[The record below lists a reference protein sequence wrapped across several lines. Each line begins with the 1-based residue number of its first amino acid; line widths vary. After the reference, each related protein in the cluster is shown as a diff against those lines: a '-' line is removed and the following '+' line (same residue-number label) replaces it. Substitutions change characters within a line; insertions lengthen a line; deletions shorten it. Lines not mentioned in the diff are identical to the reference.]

1 MAKQH
6 RPSVP
11 GAGSSG
17 MMAQLARLQEEMQR
31 AQAELEEETVTA
43 TSGGGAIT
51 IVMTGGQQVRSV
63 MISPEVL
70 QQADPDL
77 LGDMLTAAFNQ
88 AVKAS
93 KDLAQQKLGPLMP

>member
-1 MAKQH
+1 MGKQH
-6 RPSVP
+6 KPSFP
-11 GAGSSG
+11 GGGGPG
-17 MMAQLARLQEEMQR
+17 MMAQLQRLQEEMQR
-31 AQAELEEETVTA
+31 AQSELEEETVTA
-43 TSGGGAIT
+43 TSGGGTIT

-63 MISPEVL
+63 QISPEVL

-93 KDLAQQKLGPLMP
+93 KDLAKRKLGPLMP

>member
-1 MAKQH
+1 MGKQH

-51 IVMTGGQQVRSV
+51 IVMTGSQQVRSV

>member
-1 MAKQH
+1 MGKQH
-6 RPSVP
+6 KPNIP

-51 IVMTGGQQVRSV
+51 IVMTGGQQIRSV
-63 MISPEVL
+63 RISPEVL
-70 QQADPDL
+70 AQVDPDL
-77 LGDMLTAAFNQ
+77 LGDMLMAAFNQ

>member
-63 MISPEVL
+63 NISPEVL

>member
-1 MAKQH
+1 MAKQQ
-6 RPSVP
+6 RPSIP

-17 MMAQLARLQEEMQR
+17 MMAQLARLQEGMQR
-31 AQAELEEETVTA
+31 AQRELEEETVSA
-43 TSGGGAIT
+43 TSGGGAVT

-63 MISPEVL
+63 RISPEVL
-70 QQADPDL
+70 GQADSDL

-93 KDLAQQKLGPLMP
+93 KELARRKLGPLMP

>member
-1 MAKQH
+1 MGKQH
-6 RPSVP
+6 KPAFP
-11 GAGSSG
+11 GGNAPG

-31 AQAELEEETVTA
+31 AQRELEEETVTA
-43 TSGGGAIT
+43 TSGGGAVT

-63 MISPEVL
+63 KVAAEVL

>member
-6 RPSVP
+6 RPSIP

-63 MISPEVL
+63 KISPEVL

-77 LGDMLTAAFNQ
+77 LGDMFTAAFNQ

>member
-1 MAKQH
+1 MGKQH
-6 RPSVP
+6 KPSIP
-11 GAGSSG
+11 GGNAPG

-31 AQAELEEETVTA
+31 AQRELEEETVTA
-43 TSGGGAIT
+43 TSGGGAVT

-63 MISPEVL
+63 KLAPEVL
-70 QQADPDL
+70 QQSDPEM

-93 KDLAQQKLGPLMP
+93 KDLAQKKLGPLMP

>member
-6 RPSVP
+6 KSSFP
-11 GAGSSG
+11 GGGGPG
-17 MMAQLARLQEEMQR
+17 MLAQLQRLQEEMQR
-31 AQAELEEETVTA
+31 AQRELEEETVTA

-63 MISPEVL
+63 RIAPDVL

-88 AVKAS
+88 AVQAS
-93 KDLAQQKLGPLMP
+93 KDLAQKKLGPLMP

>member
-1 MAKQH
+1 MGKQ
-6 RPSVP
+6 RKPSFP
-11 GAGSSG
+11 GGSGPG
-17 MMAQLARLQEEMQR
+17 MMAQLQRLQEEMQR
-31 AQAELEEETVTA
+31 AQRELEEETVTA

-63 MISPEVL
+63 RISAEAL
-70 QQADPDL
+70 DQADPEL
-77 LGDMLTAAFNQ
+77 LGEMLTAAFNQ

>member
-1 MAKQH
+1 MGKQH
-6 RPSVP
+6 RPNIP
-11 GAGSSG
+11 GAGSPG

-31 AQAELEEETVTA
+31 AQRELEEETVTA

-63 MISPEVL
+63 KISPEVL
-70 QQADPDL
+70 GQADSDL

>member
-1 MAKQH
+1 MAKP
-6 RPSVP
+6 RKSSFP
-11 GAGSSG
+11 GGGAPG
-17 MMAQLARLQEEMQR
+17 MMAQLQRLQEEMQR
-31 AQAELEEETVTA
+31 AQRELEEETVTA

-51 IVMTGGQQVRSV
+51 IVMTGSQQVRSV
-63 MISPEVL
+63 RVAAEVL

-93 KDLAQQKLGPLMP
+93 KDLARQKLGPLMP

>member
-6 RPSVP
+6 KPSFP
-11 GAGSSG
+11 NAGGPG
-17 MMAQLARLQEEMQR
+17 MMAQLQRLQEEMQR
-31 AQAELEEETVTA
+31 AQRELEEQTVTA

-63 MISPEVL
+63 RIAPDVL

>member
-1 MAKQH
+1 MGKQH
-6 RPSVP
+6 RLNIP
-11 GAGSSG
+11 GAGSPA

-31 AQAELEEETVTA
+31 AQRELEEATVTA

-63 MISPEVL
+63 RIAAEVL

>member
-1 MAKQH
+1 MGKQH
-6 RPSVP
+6 KPNIP

-17 MMAQLARLQEEMQR
+17 MMAQLARLQEQMQR
-31 AQAELEEETVTA
+31 AQQELEEETVTA

-51 IVMTGGQQVRSV
+51 IVMTGGQLVRSV
-63 MISPEVL
+63 RIAPEVL
-70 QQADPDL
+70 QQADAEL
-77 LGDMLTAAFNQ
+77 LGDMLAAAFNQ